1 MKKLILLAGGF
12 LLTATLFA
20 QFVQEKQP
28 QLGKNK
34 IEEII
39 AAMSLQDKVYL
50 VMGLGDIYSK
60 EFPPEPFD
68 HIIEGSAGRTWDI
81 SRLGI
86 PATVLADGPAGLRIE
101 PSPKGASQPRYCTAF
116 PTSTPMASSWN
127 TALIEEVGKAM
138 GNEVLEYG
146 CDVLLAPGMNIQ
158 RNPLC
163 GRNFEYYSED
173 PFLSGKIAAQMIK
186 GVQSNGVGTSIK
198 HFVANNQESNR
209 LKVNEVI
216 SQRALREIY
225 LRGFEIAV
233 KEASPWT
240 VMSSYNRVNGYHT
253 SESYDLLTTILR
265 KEWGFKGI
273 VISDWNAGTDATN
286 QMNAGNDLIMPGG
299 RQRSELMDAVKNKRL
314 NEKTLDKNIYRIL
327 EYIMKTPRFKGYTY
341 SNNPD
346 LEAHAKIA
354 RNAATESMV
363 LLKND
368 HAALPLKN
376 VKTIALYGKT
386 SYRFIAGGKGSG
398 IVFYKHAVSL
408 KEGLETASY
417 KLVKPLENYYTR
429 FIDSVLTSTEEKE
442 RKHVL
447 DFMPEIAISEE
458 QIRTQAK
465 KSDIAVITIGW
476 SSGEGKDRK
485 EADYFVLTTQELDLI
500 RKVSEL
506 YHAEN
511 KKVVVILNIGG
522 VIETASW
529 KQYPDAILLAWQTGQ
544 EGGAAIS
551 ALLEGKTNPSGKLPV
566 TFPVKYADVPSA
578 KSFPGEPADKPLQSF
593 YDEGI
598 YVGYRYYDSFHIAP
612 SYEFGY
618 GLSYTNFEYSNLTFS
633 NEKFNNQLEVSVSV
647 KNIGKIAGKEV
658 VQLYLN
664 APSGKIEKP
673 VHELKAFAKT
683 RLLKPSESET
693 LKFTIDIRALA
704 SFWTSE
710 NAWIADAGKYEVQIA
725 ASSRDIRLKDSFY
738 LDKDVLA
745 EQLNDVLQPNQWI
758 KELRK

>member
-1 MKKLILLAGGF
+1 
-12 LLTATLFA
+12 
-20 QFVQEKQP
+20 
-28 QLGKNK
+28 
-34 IEEII
+34 
-39 AAMSLQDKVYL
+39 
-50 VMGLGDIYSK
+50 
-60 EFPPEPFD
+60 
-68 HIIEGSAGRTWDI
+68 
-81 SRLGI
+81 
-86 PATVLADGPAGLRIE
+86 
-101 PSPKGASQPRYCTAF
+101 
-116 PTSTPMASSWN
+116 
-127 TALIEEVGKAM
+127 
-138 GNEVLEYG
+138 
-146 CDVLLAPGMNIQ
+146 
-158 RNPLC
+158 
-163 GRNFEYYSED
+163 
-173 PFLSGKIAAQMIK
+173 
-186 GVQSNGVGTSIK
+186 
-198 HFVANNQESNR
+198 
-209 LKVNEVI
+209 
-216 SQRALREIY
+216 
-225 LRGFEIAV
+225 
-233 KEASPWT
+233 
-240 VMSSYNRVNGYHT
+240 
-253 SESYDLLTTILR
+253 
-265 KEWGFKGI
+265 
-273 VISDWNAGTDATN
+273 
-286 QMNAGNDLIMPGG
+286 
-299 RQRSELMDAVKNKRL
+299 
-314 NEKTLDKNIYRIL
+314 
-327 EYIMKTPRFKGYTY
+327 
-341 SNNPD
+341 
-346 LEAHAKIA
+346 
-354 RNAATESMV
+354 
-363 LLKND
+363 
-368 HAALPLKN
+368 
-376 VKTIALYGKT
+376 
-386 SYRFIAGGKGSG
+386 
-398 IVFYKHAVSL
+398 
-408 KEGLETASY
+408 
-417 KLVKPLENYYTR
+417 VKPLENYYTR

-458 QIRTQAK
+458 QIRTQVK
-465 KSDIAVITIGW
+465 KSDIAVITIGR

-485 EADYFVLTTQELDLI
+485 EADYFVLTAQELDLI

-598 YVGYRYYDSFHIAP
+598 YVGYRYYDSFHVAP

-618 GLSYTNFEYSNLTFS
+618 GLSYTNFDYSNLTFS
-633 NEKFNNQLEVSVSV
+633 SNKFNNQLEVSVSV

-673 VHELKAFAKT
+673 IHELKAFAKT